1 MSRQFVA
8 TTLLK
13 QQGGF
18 SLVELVTVMVLV
30 GILTATIAPKFS
42 SRQGF
47 SDYAARDQIVVAARI
62 AQQRAMYDRAA
73 TSCYRLV
80 INSNTISAQHGSYD
94 SGTGVF
100 NYQNIGPTEDWLNGV
115 AIESG
120 ATVAPVTVYFNGLG
134 SALGTSADCSGTAT
148 QTDIPVISASNIG
161 VRVYATGYIQ
171 AY

>member
-47 SDYAARDQIVVAARI
+47 SDYAARDQIVVAAR
-62 AQQRAMYDRAA
+62 
-73 TSCYRLV
+73 SPP
-80 INSNTISAQHGSYD
+80 SAVHVG
-94 SGTGVF
+94 GV
-100 NYQNIGPTEDWLNGV
+100 V
-115 AIESG
+115 SESG
-120 ATVAPVTVYFNGLG
+120 FVLTSLSPFLNSGLLVG
-134 SALGTSADCSGTAT
+134 
-148 QTDIPVISASNIG
+148 
-161 VRVYATGYIQ
+161 
-171 AY
+171 